1 MFVYLVSIN
10 WNLALVF
17 DTLPQVAQAKLA
29 YVIQS
34 QPRGKLT
41 FLLYCVTF
49 AILKMHLPHR
59 NTRNHLQT
67 SKLSFPKHFIK
78 FWCISRPFQKFPIH
92 SFISEG
98 ANLFW
103 ALLQCG
109 MFNIPIPIIVPFVYF
124 ITNSITTPTAIH
136 YHHRRLKVRLRAL
149 LILGQFASKF
159 TLVAFQGVQPLIR
172 TSNPRI
178 YALLTVYNVLDG
190 RNHMRNGV

>member
-1 MFVYLVSIN
+1 MYSSQCTQRSRFKFKFCPRCLTSNVTASSRPEMFVYLVSIN

-92 SFISEG
+92 FFISEG
-98 ANLFW
+98 ANLAW
-103 ALLQCG
+103 YYISSERYCNAACLTYQYLL
-109 MFNIPIPIIVPFVYF
+109 Y
-124 ITNSITTPTAIH
+124 T
-136 YHHRRLKVRLRAL
+136 
-149 LILGQFASKF
+149 
-159 TLVAFQGVQPLIR
+159 
-172 TSNPRI
+172 
-178 YALLTVYNVLDG
+178 
-190 RNHMRNGV
+190 

>member
-92 SFISEG
+92 SLISEG
-98 ANLFW
+98 ANLAW
-103 ALLQCG
+103 YYISSERYCNAACLTYQYHKQYNNPHCDPL
-109 MFNIPIPIIVPFVYF
+109 
-124 ITNSITTPTAIH
+124 SSPT
-136 YHHRRLKVRLRAL
+136 VRLRAL